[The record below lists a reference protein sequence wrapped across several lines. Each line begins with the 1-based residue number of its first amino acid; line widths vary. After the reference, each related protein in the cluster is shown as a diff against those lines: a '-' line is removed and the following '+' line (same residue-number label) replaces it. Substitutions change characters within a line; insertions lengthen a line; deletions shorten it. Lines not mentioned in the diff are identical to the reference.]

1 MDYGKIGKYIKK
13 KRKKINITQD
23 ELGELLGVTGKAVS
37 KWECG
42 SALPD
47 VSLFIPL
54 SNILKIEVSE
64 LLNGEDRKDKPELV
78 HKRKNIL
85 MIILTILTVLS
96 ITFTL
101 IMGIYY
107 KNNYDKVH
115 IYKLMSADSNFLVDG
130 EIVTVNDNNYIHIY
144 NIGYLGK
151 NVVNGNSI
159 KYSLYYKN
167 KTIFE
172 NRVLDGYQ
180 SEISKI
186 TINKL
191 FNFITIS
198 TNLQEPINYSNKSPA
213 FAIKIEVLNND
224 GENINFNVKLKI
236 K

>member
-13 KRKKINITQD
+13 KRKKIGITQD

-42 SALPD
+42 SAMPD

-54 SNILKIEVSE
+54 SNILKIEISE

-85 MIILTILTVLS
+85 MIILTILTISS
-96 ITFTL
+96 IVFTL

-107 KNNYDKVH
+107 RNNYDKVH
-115 IYKLMSADSNFLVDG
+115 IYKLMSADADFSVNG
-130 EIVTVNDNNYIHIY
+130 EILTVNNNNYIHIY

-151 NVVNGNSI
+151 DIINGSSL
-159 KYSLYYKN
+159 KYTFYYKD
-167 KTIFE
+167 KIIFE
-172 NRVLDGYQ
+172 NNISGVCQDD
-180 SEISKI
+180 SSKI
-186 TINKL
+186 TVNKL
-191 FNFITIS
+191 FNSITIS
-198 TNLQEPINYSNKSPA
+198 TNLQEPINYSNKSSD
-213 FAIKIEVLNND
+213 FAVKIEVNNKSK
-224 GENINFNVKLKI
+224 ITNFYVKLRI